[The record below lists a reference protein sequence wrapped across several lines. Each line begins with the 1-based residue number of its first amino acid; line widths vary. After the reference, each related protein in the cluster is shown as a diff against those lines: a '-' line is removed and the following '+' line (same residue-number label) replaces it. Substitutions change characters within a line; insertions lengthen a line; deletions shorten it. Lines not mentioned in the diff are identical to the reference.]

1 MKIIKKHISILYII
15 ISLFFIVSCSDFIES
30 VFFSAEIES
39 AEWADGSYNRIYV
52 YFSSWPSNPEV
63 DIDVY
68 VNKKWNSSY
77 YIKSQD
83 FCAFKDSKKTEITLN
98 KKVPKNSRVVI
109 TPTFENDDLYGS
121 AELWRHEY
129 DD

>member
-1 MKIIKKHISILYII
+1 MKIMKKRIPILYII
-15 ISLFFIVSCSDFIES
+15 ISLVFIVSCSDFIES

-68 VNKKWNSSY
+68 VNKKWDSSY

-109 TPTFENDDLYGS
+109 TPTFENDDLFGS